1 MLDVE
6 GLLLDRQRSRG
17 VVSGSGGLTVGDY
30 TYWRRPHVDAF
41 VDALLSACD
50 VGAWSPL
57 SEVELDVALD
67 VAFGDRRFDL
77 LFEVSDAVPL
87 GLSQPDGRVLI
98 VSPSAVEGEDEIA
111 PQRWWHEVTDSEL
124 AEGGV
129 IRSGVEQ
136 WLRILH

>member
-67 VAFGDRRFDL
+67 V
-77 LFEVSDAVPL
+77 EVSDAVPL